1 MAFFLELHGF
11 NAPLEE
17 CFQSPSPGRPN
28 LRWNDVSCDRLIK
41 KLSCC
46 LHLVKFPSDT
56 KQATHLLKP
65 PL

>member
-28 LRWNDVSCDRLIK
+28 LRWNDVSSDRLIK
-41 KLSCC
+41 K
-46 LHLVKFPSDT
+46 T
-56 KQATHLLKP
+56 
-65 PL
+65 

>member
-1 MAFFLELHGF
+1 MAISKLRSF
-11 NAPLEE
+11 NVPLEE
-17 CFQSPSPGRPN
+17 RFQSPSPDTPN
-28 LRWNDVSCDRLIK
+28 LRWNDVSSDRQIN
-41 KLSCC
+41 KLSRA